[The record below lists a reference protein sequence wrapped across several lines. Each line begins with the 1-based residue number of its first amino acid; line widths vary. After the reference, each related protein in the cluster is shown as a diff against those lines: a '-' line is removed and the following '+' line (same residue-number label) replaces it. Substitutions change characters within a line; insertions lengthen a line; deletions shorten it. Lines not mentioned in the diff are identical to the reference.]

1 MKVSFDGIGE
11 NLITFYNGG
20 SAKAGCMVKMSE
32 AKTVDL
38 CGENEKFIG
47 LCVAADGDYA
57 AVQTAGYVSVG
68 YTGGAPAVG
77 WVKLAGNGESV
88 CCSDAGREYPVMDV
102 DEINMTVGFML

>member
-1 MKVSFDGIGE
+1 
-11 NLITFYNGG
+11 
-20 SAKAGCMVKMSE
+20 MVKMSE

-38 CGENEKFIG
+38 CGENEKFCG

-68 YTGGAPAVG
+68 YTGSAPAVG
-77 WVKLAGNGESV
+77 WIKLAGGGEGV
-88 CCSDAGREYPVMDV
+88 CQSETGREYLVVDV